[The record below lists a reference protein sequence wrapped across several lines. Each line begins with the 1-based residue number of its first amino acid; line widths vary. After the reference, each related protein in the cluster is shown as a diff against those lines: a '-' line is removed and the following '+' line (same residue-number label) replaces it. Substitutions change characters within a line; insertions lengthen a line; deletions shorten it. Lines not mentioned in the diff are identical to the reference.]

1 MFVWQQRV
9 SWPCRRK
16 PVMTSAIVKDCVWIT
31 VYSAYSRVSDP
42 AEFRD
47 LLWRMEEV
55 EAPS

>member
-1 MFVWQQRV
+1 
-9 SWPCRRK
+9 
-16 PVMTSAIVKDCVWIT
+16 MTSAIVKDCVWIT
-31 VYSAYSRVSDP
+31 VYSAYSRVSDL